1 MPKKA
6 DVSLKNDSGIYKS
19 KLKANL
25 AYDRNSVDNIRL
37 RVPKGWK
44 EQLQKYVQNNN
55 NYNSVNDMI
64 CKLIR
69 KEIGIEDWQKS
80 AHRL

>member
-6 DVSLKNDSGIYKS
+6 DDSLKNDSGIYNS

-44 EQLQKYVQNNN
+44 EQMQKYVQNNN

-69 KEIGIEDWQKS
+69 KEIGIED
-80 AHRL
+80 

>member
-25 AYDRNSVDNIRL
+25 AQDRNSVDNIRL

-69 KEIGIEDWQKS
+69 KEIGIED
-80 AHRL
+80 

>member
-6 DVSLKNDSGIYKS
+6 DTSLKNDSGIYKS
-19 KLKANL
+19 KIKANL

-44 EQLQKYVQNNN
+44 EQMQKYFKNNN

-69 KEIGIEDWQKS
+69 KEIGIED
-80 AHRL
+80 

>member
-6 DVSLKNDSGIYKS
+6 DTSLKNDSGIYKS
-19 KLKANL
+19 KIKANL
-25 AYDRNSVDNIRL
+25 AYDRSSVDNIRL

-44 EQLQKYVQNNN
+44 EQMQKYVQNNN

-69 KEIGIEDWQKS
+69 KEIGIED
-80 AHRL
+80 

>member
-69 KEIGIEDWQKS
+69 KEIGIED
-80 AHRL
+80 

>member
-6 DVSLKNDSGIYKS
+6 DTSLKNDSGI
-19 KLKANL
+19 KANL

-44 EQLQKYVQNNN
+44 EQMQKYVQNNN

-69 KEIGIEDWQKS
+69 KEIGIED
-80 AHRL
+80 

>member
-19 KLKANL
+19 KIKANL

-44 EQLQKYVQNNN
+44 EQMQKYVQNNN

-69 KEIGIEDWQKS
+69 KEIGIED
-80 AHRL
+80 